1 MNSSTN
7 PYILKII
14 DLNKNID
21 LARLDKSVLEYDLRE
36 YNHNPLE
43 TIPIHE
49 IRNSIDLLHF
59 RIIGLQ
65 NEILKISQFIAK

>member
-36 YNHNPLE
+36 YNHNPIE

-49 IRNSIDLLHF
+49 IKNSIDLLHF

-65 NEILKISQFIAK
+65 NQILKISQFIAK

>member
-1 MNSSTN
+1 MNSLTN

-65 NEILKISQFIAK
+65 NQILKISQFISK